1 MKTRPDKTKQ
11 FFVFIAKILVV
22 GGAFYFI
29 YNRLADGNQFDPA
42 RLSDAISRKG
52 SIVIIAAILF
62 LTVMNRF
69 LEVLK
74 WQALSGT
81 LRPISLGKS
90 AAQVLAAVTAAIF
103 TPNGLGEY
111 AAKAFYYKKEE
122 TGQVVFLN
130 LICNGVQMIIAI
142 LAGLSG
148 LVIFNVLYSVIPN
161 NLLLIIL
168 GGIAIFMTL
177 VFASR
182 KITIKGYSIQRLI
195 EKIREL
201 PKSVHRKNMLYAV
214 LRYSCIV
221 LQHYLLFVLFDVTVS
236 AYIMLPAIAG
246 IYFLGSS
253 LPNFTFIDFAVR
265 GSVAVFFFGKI
276 GVDEWIVV
284 LVATLQW
291 MLNIVLPVIAGSYF
305 VLTFKKPSSES
316 LAK

>member
-1 MKTRPDKTKQ
+1 MKALPDKTKQ

-29 YNRLADGNQFDPA
+29 YNRLSDGNQFNPE
-42 RLSDAISRKG
+42 RLFDAINRKG
-52 SIVIIAAILF
+52 ATLIIAAILF

-81 LRPISLGKS
+81 LRPISLGRS

-122 TGQVVFLN
+122 AGQVVFLN
-130 LICNGVQMIIAI
+130 LICNGVQMIIAVV
-142 LAGLSG
+142 AGLSG
-148 LVIFNVLYSVIPN
+148 LVVFNFMYNILPSSLLFLILAAIGVLV
-161 NLLLIIL
+161 
-168 GGIAIFMTL
+168 AV

-195 EKIREL
+195 EKIQEL
-201 PKSVHRKNMLYAV
+201 PKSVHRRNMLYAL

-221 LQHYLLFVLFDVTVS
+221 LQHYLLFLLFDVAVP

-305 VLTFKKPSSES
+305 VLTFKRKV
-316 LAK
+316 

>member
-1 MKTRPDKTKQ
+1 MKALPDKTKQ

-29 YNRLADGNQFDPA
+29 YNRLSDGSQFNPA
-42 RLSDAISRKG
+42 RLYDAVSQLG
-52 SIVIIAAILF
+52 SALIIAAILF

-74 WQALSGT
+74 WQALAGT
-81 LRPISLGKS
+81 LHPLSLGKS

-122 TGQVVFLN
+122 TGQVIFLN

-148 LVIFNVLYSVIPN
+148 LVVFNVMYSVIPN
-161 NLLLIIL
+161 NLLLLIL
-168 GGIAIFMTL
+168 AGIAVVVGV

-195 EKIREL
+195 EKIQEL
-201 PKSVHRKNMLYAV
+201 PKSVHRKNMFYAL
-214 LRYSCIV
+214 LRYLCIV
-221 LQHYLLFVLFDVTVS
+221 LQHYLLFVLFDVTVP
-236 AYIMLPAIAG
+236 AYIMLPAVAG

-276 GVDEWIVV
+276 EVDEWIVV
-284 LVATLQW
+284 LAATLQW

-305 VLTFKKPSSES
+305 VLTFKRKV
-316 LAK
+316 

>member
-1 MKTRPDKTKQ
+1 MKALPDKTKQ

-29 YNRLADGNQFDPA
+29 YNRLSDGNQFNPE
-42 RLSDAISRKG
+42 RLSDAINRKG
-52 SIVIIAAILF
+52 SPLIIAAILF
-62 LTVMNRF
+62 LTIMNRF

-74 WQALSGT
+74 WQALAGT
-81 LRPISLGKS
+81 LHPLSLGKS

-122 TGQVVFLN
+122 TGQVIFLN

-148 LVIFNVLYSVIPN
+148 LVVFNVMYSVIPN
-161 NLLLIIL
+161 SLLLLIL
-168 GGIAIFMTL
+168 AGIAVVVGV

-195 EKIREL
+195 EKIQEL
-201 PKSVHRKNMLYAV
+201 PKSVHRKNMFYAL
-214 LRYSCIV
+214 LRYLCIV
-221 LQHYLLFVLFDVTVS
+221 LQHYLLFVLFDVTVP
-236 AYIMLPAIAG
+236 AYIMLPAVAG

-276 GVDEWIVV
+276 EVDEWIVV
-284 LVATLQW
+284 LAATLQW

-305 VLTFKKPSSES
+305 VLTFKRKV
-316 LAK
+316 

>member
-1 MKTRPDKTKQ
+1 MKALPDKTKQ

-29 YNRLADGNQFDPA
+29 YNRLSDGSQFNPE
-42 RLSDAISRKG
+42 RLSDAINRKG
-52 SIVIIAAILF
+52 ATLIIAAILF

-74 WQALSGT
+74 WQALSGM

-122 TGQVVFLN
+122 AGQVVFLN
-130 LICNGVQMIIAI
+130 LICNGVQMIIAVV
-142 LAGLSG
+142 AGLSG
-148 LVIFNVLYSVIPN
+148 LVVFNFMYNILPSSLLFLILAAIGVLV
-161 NLLLIIL
+161 
-168 GGIAIFMTL
+168 AV

-195 EKIREL
+195 EKIQEL
-201 PKSVHRKNMLYAV
+201 PKTVHRRNMVYAL
-214 LRYSCIV
+214 LRYLCIV
-221 LQHYLLFVLFDVTVS
+221 LQHYLLFILFNVAVP

-284 LVATLQW
+284 LAATLQW

-305 VLTFKKPSSES
+305 VLTFKRKF
-316 LAK
+316 